1 MTAGSGGRGA
11 VSFRHEKYVPD
22 GGPDG
27 GDGGRGGDVL
37 VVADST
43 DTTLSGFRERR
54 SFTAEDGRAGGGG
67 KRSGHHGADLTLHVP
82 VGTIVREGE
91 VVVADLDRPGAVAL
105 AARGGRGGRG
115 NTRFATA
122 TRQAPRA
129 GELGDPGER
138 RHLHLELRLIADIGL
153 VGLPNGGKSTLLA
166 ALTGAQPKIAAYPFT
181 TLHPNL
187 GVAELDGGHTLV
199 LADVPGLIEG
209 ASHGAGLGLEFLR
222 HLERTRTLIHVV
234 DASAGVDAARDALAT
249 VRAELE
255 AYSPELAGRPS
266 VVAFNKIDLPEG
278 SDAADALASEM
289 PGSFRISAQ
298 QGDGCRDL
306 LLAAAELAG
315 RVIRD
320 APGPAPPGLHRVYR
334 PRPRRLVTTD
344 VVREDGAY
352 RVVGELVERMVG
364 RIDLDNEEAVA
375 RLQRKLAAAGV
386 DAALAAAGCREG
398 DTVRIGEAEFTYT
411 DDGLS

>member
-1 MTAGSGGRGA
+1 
-11 VSFRHEKYVPD
+11 
-22 GGPDG
+22 
-27 GDGGRGGDVL
+27 
-37 VVADST
+37 
-43 DTTLSGFRERR
+43 
-54 SFTAEDGRAGGGG
+54 
-67 KRSGHHGADLTLHVP
+67 
-82 VGTIVREGE
+82 VGTIVREGDL
-91 VVVADLDRPGAVAL
+91 VLADLDRPGAVAL
-105 AARGGRGGRG
+105 GARGGRGGRG

-129 GELGDPGER
+129 GELGDPGEK

-187 GVAELDGGHTLV
+187 GVAELEGGHTLV

-222 HLERTRTLIHVV
+222 HLERTRTLVHVV
-234 DASAGVDAARDALAT
+234 DASAGVDAARVALAT

-266 VVAFNKIDLPEG
+266 VVAFNKIDLAEG
-278 SDAADALASEM
+278 ARAAEELATEF
-289 PGSFRISAQ
+289 PGSFQISAQ
-298 QGDGCRDL
+298 HGDGCHDL

-320 APGPAPPGLHRVYR
+320 APGPAPAGLHRVYR
-334 PRPRRLVTTD
+334 PRPRRVITND
-344 VVREDGAY
+344 VVREEDEF

-364 RIDLDNEEAVA
+364 RIDLENDEAVA
-375 RLQRKLAAAGV
+375 RLQRKLAAAGI
-386 DAALAAAGCREG
+386 DAALRAAGCREG
-398 DTVRIGEAEFTYT
+398 DTVRIGDAEFTFT

>member
-1 MTAGSGGRGA
+1 M
-11 VSFRHEKYVPD
+11 
-22 GGPDG
+22 
-27 GDGGRGGDVL
+27 L

-54 SFTAEDGRAGGGG
+54 SFKAGDGRAGAGG

-82 VGTIVREGE
+82 VGTIVHEGDL
-91 VVVADLDRPGAVAL
+91 VLADLDRRGAVAM

-129 GELGDPGER
+129 GELGDPGEK

-187 GVAELDGGHTLV
+187 GVAELEGGHTLV

-209 ASHGAGLGLEFLR
+209 ASRGAGLGLEFLR
-222 HLERTRTLIHVV
+222 HLERTRTLVHVV
-234 DASAGVDAARDALAT
+234 DASAGVDAARIALAT

-266 VVAFNKIDLPEG
+266 VVAFNKIDLPDG
-278 SDAADALASEM
+278 ADAASVLAVEF

-298 QGDGCRDL
+298 HGDGCREL
-306 LLAAAELAG
+306 LIAAAELAG

-334 PRPRRLVTTD
+334 PRPRRVVTND
-344 VVREDGAY
+344 VIREDGGF
-352 RVVGELVERMVG
+352 RVAGEVVERMVG
-364 RIDLDNEEAVA
+364 RIDLDNDEAVA
-375 RLQRKLAAAGV
+375 RLQRKLRAAGV

-398 DTVRIGEAEFTYT
+398 DTVRIGDAEFTYS

>member
-1 MTAGSGGRGA
+1 
-11 VSFRHEKYVPD
+11 
-22 GGPDG
+22 
-27 GDGGRGGDVL
+27 VL

-54 SFTAEDGRAGGGG
+54 SFKAGDGRAGAGG

-82 VGTIVREGE
+82 VGTIVHEGDL
-91 VVVADLDRPGAVAL
+91 VLADLDRRGAVAL

-129 GELGDPGER
+129 GELGDPGEK

-222 HLERTRTLIHVV
+222 HLERTRTLVHVV
-234 DASAGVDAARDALAT
+234 DASAGVDAARIALAT

-266 VVAFNKIDLPEG
+266 VVAFNKIDLPDG
-278 SDAADALASEM
+278 ADAASVLAVEF

-298 QGDGCRDL
+298 HGDGCREL
-306 LLAAAELAG
+306 LIAAAELAG

-334 PRPRRLVTTD
+334 PRPRRVVTND
-344 VVREDGAY
+344 VIREDGGF
-352 RVVGELVERMVG
+352 RVAGEVVERMVG
-364 RIDLDNEEAVA
+364 RIDLDNDEAVA
-375 RLQRKLAAAGV
+375 RLQRKLRAAGV

-398 DTVRIGEAEFTYT
+398 DTVRIGEAEFTYS

>member
-1 MTAGSGGRGA
+1 VAAGSGGRGA
-11 VSFRHEKYVPD
+11 VSFRREKYVPD

-27 GDGGRGGDVL
+27 GDGGRGGDVV

-54 SFTAEDGRAGGGG
+54 SFTAEDGRAGARS
-67 KRSGHHGADLTLHVP
+67 KRSGHNGADLTLHVP
-82 VGTIVREGE
+82 VGTIIREADR
-91 VVVADLDRPGAVAL
+91 VLADLDRPGAVAL
-105 AARGGRGGRG
+105 GARGGRGGRG

-129 GELGDPGER
+129 GELGDPGEK

-222 HLERTRTLIHVV
+222 HLERTRTLVHVV
-234 DASAGVDAARDALAT
+234 DASAGVEAAREALTT
-249 VRAELE
+249 VQAELE

-266 VVAFNKIDLPEG
+266 VIAFNKIDLPEG
-278 SDAADALASEM
+278 ASAAAILATEF
-289 PGSFRISAQ
+289 PGSFEISAQ
-298 QGDGCRDL
+298 HGDGCRDL

-320 APGPAPPGLHRVYR
+320 SPGPAPAGLHRVYR
-334 PRPRRLVTTD
+334 PRPRRVVTND
-344 VVREDGAY
+344 VVREDDAF

-364 RIDLDNEEAVA
+364 RIDLENDEAVA
-375 RLQRKLAAAGV
+375 RLQRKLRAAGI

-398 DTVRIGEAEFTYT
+398 DTVRIGDAEFTYT

>member
-1 MTAGSGGRGA
+1 M
-11 VSFRHEKYVPD
+11 
-22 GGPDG
+22 
-27 GDGGRGGDVL
+27 
-37 VVADST
+37 VADST

-54 SFTAEDGRAGGGG
+54 SFIAEDGRAGGAG

-82 VGTIVREGE
+82 VGTIVRESDTLI
-91 VVVADLDRPGAVAL
+91 ADLDRPGAVAL

-129 GELGDPGER
+129 GELGDPGEK

-166 ALTGAQPKIAAYPFT
+166 ALTGAHPKIASYPFT

-187 GVAELDGGHTLV
+187 GVAELEGGHTLV

-222 HLERTRTLIHVV
+222 HLERTRALIHVV
-234 DASAGVDAARDALAT
+234 DASVGVDAAREALAT
-249 VRAELE
+249 VRAEVE

-266 VVAFNKIDLPEG
+266 VVAFNKIDLPEA
-278 SDAADALASEM
+278 SAAADELMVAF
-289 PGSFRISAQ
+289 PGSFKISAQ
-298 QGDGCRDL
+298 RGDGCSDL
-306 LLAAAELAG
+306 LLAAAELAQ

-320 APGPAPPGLHRVYR
+320 APGPAPPGLHRIYR
-334 PRPRRLVTTD
+334 PRPRRVVTHD
-344 VVREDGAY
+344 VVREGDGF

-398 DTVRIGEAEFTYT
+398 DTVRIGDAEFTYS

>member
-1 MTAGSGGRGA
+1 
-11 VSFRHEKYVPD
+11 
-22 GGPDG
+22 
-27 GDGGRGGDVL
+27 
-37 VVADST
+37 
-43 DTTLSGFRERR
+43 
-54 SFTAEDGRAGGGG
+54 
-67 KRSGHHGADLTLHVP
+67 
-82 VGTIVREGE
+82 
-91 VVVADLDRPGAVAL
+91 VAL

-129 GELGDPGER
+129 GELGDPGQKR
-138 RHLHLELRLIADIGL
+138 RLHLELRLIADIGL

-187 GVAELDGGHTLV
+187 GVAELEGGHTLV

-222 HLERTRTLIHVV
+222 HLERTRTLVHVV
-234 DASAGVDAARDALAT
+234 DASAGVDAAREALAT
-249 VRAELE
+249 VRTELE

-266 VVAFNKIDLPEG
+266 VIAFNKIDLPEG
-278 SDAADALASEM
+278 ALPAATLAAEF
-289 PGSFRISAQ
+289 PGSFQISAQ
-298 QGDGCRDL
+298 QGDGCREL

-315 RVIRD
+315 RVIRES
-320 APGPAPPGLHRVYR
+320 PGPAATGIHRVYR
-334 PRPRRLVTTD
+334 PRPRRVVTND
-344 VVREDGAY
+344 VVREDDGF

-364 RIDLDNEEAVA
+364 RIDLENDEAVA
-375 RLQRKLAAAGV
+375 RLQRKLRAAGI

-398 DTVRIGEAEFTYT
+398 DTVMIGDAEFTYS

>member
-1 MTAGSGGRGA
+1 
-11 VSFRHEKYVPD
+11 
-22 GGPDG
+22 
-27 GDGGRGGDVL
+27 VL
-37 VVADST
+37 VVADSM
-43 DTTLSGFRERR
+43 DTTLSGFREKR
-54 SFTAEDGRAGGGG
+54 SFFAEDGQAGGGS
-67 KRSGHHGADLTLHVP
+67 KRSGHQGANLTLHVP
-82 VGTIVREGE
+82 VGTVVSEGDR
-91 VVVADLDRPGAVAL
+91 VLADLDRPGAVAL
-105 AARGGRGGRG
+105 GARGGRGGRG

-129 GELGDPGER
+129 GELGDPGEK

-166 ALTGAQPKIAAYPFT
+166 ALTGAHPKIAAYAFT

-187 GVAELDGGHTLV
+187 GVAEFEGGHTLV

-234 DASAGVDAARDALAT
+234 DASAGVDAARVALET
-249 VRAELE
+249 VQGELVAYSAEL
-255 AYSPELAGRPS
+255 AARPS
-266 VVAFNKIDLPEG
+266 VIAFNKIDLPEG
-278 SDAADALASEM
+278 ADAAETLAGEF
-289 PGSFRISAQ
+289 PGSFRISAEE
-298 QGDGCRDL
+298 GDGCRDL

-320 APGPAPPGLHRVYR
+320 APGPAPAGLHRVYR
-334 PRPRRLVTTD
+334 PRPRRIVTTD
-344 VVREDGAY
+344 VVREDEGF

-364 RIDLDNEEAVA
+364 RIDLENDEAVA

-386 DAALAAAGCREG
+386 DAALVAAGCREG
-398 DTVRIGEAEFTYT
+398 DTVFIGDGEFTFT
-411 DDGLS
+411 DDGLT

>member
-1 MTAGSGGRGA
+1 M
-11 VSFRHEKYVPD
+11 
-22 GGPDG
+22 
-27 GDGGRGGDVL
+27 L

-43 DTTLSGFRERR
+43 DSTLSGFRERR
-54 SFTAEDGRAGGGG
+54 SFRAEDGRAGGGG
-67 KRSGHHGADLTLHVP
+67 KRSGRHGADLTLHVP
-82 VGTIVREGE
+82 VGTIVREGDL
-91 VVVADLDRPGAVAL
+91 VLADLDRPGAIAT

-129 GELGDPGER
+129 GELGDRGES

-153 VGLPNGGKSTLLA
+153 VGLPNSGKSTLLA

-187 GVAELDGGHTLV
+187 GVAELEGGHTLV

-222 HLERTRTLIHVV
+222 HLERTRTLVHVV
-234 DASAGVDAARDALAT
+234 DAAAGVDAARTALAT

-255 AYSPELAGRPS
+255 AYSPDLAGRPS
-266 VVAFNKIDLPEG
+266 VIAFNKIDLAEGAGAAGVLAAELPE
-278 SDAADALASEM
+278 
-289 PGSFRISAQ
+289 SFQISAQ
-298 QGDGCRDL
+298 RGDGCREL
-306 LLAAAELAG
+306 LLAAADLAG

-334 PRPRRLVTTD
+334 PRPRRVVATD
-344 VVREDGAY
+344 VIREEGGF
-352 RVVGELVERMVG
+352 RVAGDLVERMVG
-364 RIDLDNEEAVA
+364 RIDLDNDEAVA
-375 RLQRKLAAAGV
+375 RLQRKLRAAGV

-398 DTVRIGEAEFTYT
+398 DTVRIGEAEFTYS

>member
-1 MTAGSGGRGA
+1 M
-11 VSFRHEKYVPD
+11 
-22 GGPDG
+22 
-27 GDGGRGGDVL
+27 
-37 VVADST
+37 VADST

-54 SFTAEDGRAGGGG
+54 SFAAEDGRAGGGG
-67 KRSGHHGADLTLHVP
+67 KRSGHQGADLSLSVP
-82 VGTIVREGE
+82 VGTIVREGDT
-91 VVVADLDRPGAVAL
+91 VLADLDRPGAVAL

-129 GELGDPGER
+129 GELGDPGQR

-187 GVAELDGGHTLV
+187 GVAELEGGHTLV

-234 DASAGVDAARDALAT
+234 DASAGVDAARAALET

-266 VVAFNKIDLPEG
+266 VVAFNKIDVPEG
-278 SDAADALASEM
+278 SDAADLLVVKF

-298 QGDGCRDL
+298 RGDGCREL

-320 APGPAPPGLHRVYR
+320 VPGPAPAGLHRIYR
-334 PRPRRLVTTD
+334 PRPRRVVTTD
-344 VVREDGAY
+344 VIREDGGF

-386 DAALAAAGCREG
+386 DAALAAAGCSDG
-398 DTVRIGEAEFTYT
+398 DTVHIGDAEFTYT

>member
-1 MTAGSGGRGA
+1 
-11 VSFRHEKYVPD
+11 
-22 GGPDG
+22 
-27 GDGGRGGDVL
+27 VL

-54 SFTAEDGRAGGGG
+54 SFRSDDGRAGAGG

-82 VGTIVREGE
+82 VGTIVREGDA
-91 VVVADLDRPGAVAL
+91 VLADLDRRGAVAL

-129 GELGDPGER
+129 GELGDPGEK
-138 RHLHLELRLIADIGL
+138 RHLRLELRLIADIGL

-187 GVAELDGGHTLV
+187 GVAEMEGGHTLV

-222 HLERTRTLIHVV
+222 HLERTRTLVHVV
-234 DASAGVDAARDALAT
+234 DASTGVDAARIALAT

-266 VVAFNKIDLPEG
+266 VVAFNKIDLPDG
-278 SDAADALASEM
+278 AAAAGILAVDF
-289 PGSFRISAQ
+289 PGSFRISAK
-298 QGDGCRDL
+298 QGDGCREL

-334 PRPRRLVTTD
+334 PRPRRVVTND
-344 VVREDGAY
+344 VIREDGGF
-352 RVVGELVERMVG
+352 RVAGEVVERMVG
-364 RIDLDNEEAVA
+364 RIDLDNDEAVA
-375 RLQRKLAAAGV
+375 RLQRKLRAAGV

-398 DTVRIGEAEFTYT
+398 DTVHIGEAEFTYS

>member
-1 MTAGSGGRGA
+1 M
-11 VSFRHEKYVPD
+11 
-22 GGPDG
+22 
-27 GDGGRGGDVL
+27 
-37 VVADST
+37 VADST

-54 SFTAEDGRAGGGG
+54 SFIAEDGRAGGGG
-67 KRSGHHGADLTLHVP
+67 KRSGHHGADQTLHVP
-82 VGTIVREGE
+82 VGTIVREGDN
-91 VVVADLDRPGAVAL
+91 VLADLDRPGAVAL

-129 GELGDPGER
+129 GELGDPGEK

-166 ALTGAQPKIAAYPFT
+166 ALTGAHPKIAAYPFT

-187 GVAELDGGHTLV
+187 GVAELEGGHTLV

-266 VVAFNKIDLPEG
+266 VVAFNKIDVPEG
-278 SDAADALASEM
+278 STAAEELAVEF

-298 QGDGCRDL
+298 RGDGCDEL
-306 LLAAAELAG
+306 LLATAELAG

-320 APGPAPPGLHRVYR
+320 APGPAPAGLHRIYR
-334 PRPRRLVTTD
+334 PRPRRVVTND
-344 VVREDGAY
+344 IVREDDGF
-352 RVVGELVERMVG
+352 RVVGALVERMVG

-398 DTVRIGEAEFTYT
+398 DTVRIGDAEFTYS

>member
-1 MTAGSGGRGA
+1 
-11 VSFRHEKYVPD
+11 
-22 GGPDG
+22 
-27 GDGGRGGDVL
+27 
-37 VVADST
+37 
-43 DTTLSGFRERR
+43 
-54 SFTAEDGRAGGGG
+54 
-67 KRSGHHGADLTLHVP
+67 
-82 VGTIVREGE
+82 VGTIIREDE
-91 VVVADLDRPGAVAL
+91 LVISDLDRPGAVAL

-129 GELGDPGER
+129 GELGDPGQKR
-138 RHLHLELRLIADIGL
+138 RLHLELRLIADIGL

-187 GVAELDGGHTLV
+187 GVAELEGGHTLV

-222 HLERTRTLIHVV
+222 HLERTRTLVHVV
-234 DASAGVDAARDALAT
+234 DASAGVDAAREALAT
-249 VRAELE
+249 VRTELE

-278 SDAADALASEM
+278 ALAAATLAAEF
-289 PGSFRISAQ
+289 PGSFQISAQ
-298 QGDGCRDL
+298 HGEGCQEL

-320 APGPAPPGLHRVYR
+320 APGPTAPGLHRVYR
-334 PRPRRLVTTD
+334 PRPRRVVTND
-344 VVREDGAY
+344 VVREDDGF

-364 RIDLDNEEAVA
+364 RIDLENDEAVA
-375 RLQRKLAAAGV
+375 RLQRKLRAAGI

-398 DTVRIGEAEFTYT
+398 DTVLIGDAAFTYS

>member
-1 MTAGSGGRGA
+1 
-11 VSFRHEKYVPD
+11 
-22 GGPDG
+22 
-27 GDGGRGGDVL
+27 VL

-54 SFTAEDGRAGGGG
+54 SFSAEDGRAGGGG
-67 KRSGHHGADLTLHVP
+67 KRSGHQGADLTMHVP
-82 VGTIVREGE
+82 VGTIVREGD
-91 VVVADLDRPGAVAL
+91 VVLADLDRPGAIAL

-129 GELGDPGER
+129 GELGDPGEKR
-138 RHLHLELRLIADIGL
+138 RLHLELRLIADIGL

-187 GVAELDGGHTLV
+187 GVAELEGGHTLV

-222 HLERTRTLIHVV
+222 HLERTRTLVHVV
-234 DASAGVDAARDALAT
+234 DASAGVDAARIALAT
-249 VRAELE
+249 VRAELD

-278 SDAADALASEM
+278 AEAAGELAAEF
-289 PGSFRISAQ
+289 PGSLRISAQ
-298 QGDGCRDL
+298 HGDGCREL
-306 LLAAAELAG
+306 LLAAAALAG
-315 RVIRD
+315 RVIRE
-320 APGPAPPGLHRVYR
+320 APGPASTGVHRVYR
-334 PRPRRLVTTD
+334 PRPRRVVTTD
-344 VVREDGAY
+344 VVREDDGF
-352 RVVGELVERMVG
+352 RVSGQLVERMVG
-364 RIDLDNEEAVA
+364 RIDLENDEAVA
-375 RLQRKLAAAGV
+375 RLQRKLAAAGI
-386 DAALAAAGCREG
+386 DAALAAAGAHQG
-398 DTVRIGEAEFTYT
+398 DTVLIGDAEFTYT

>member
-1 MTAGSGGRGA
+1 M
-11 VSFRHEKYVPD
+11 
-22 GGPDG
+22 
-27 GDGGRGGDVL
+27 L

-43 DTTLSGFRERR
+43 DTTLSGFREKR
-54 SFTAEDGRAGGGG
+54 SFSAEDGRAGGGG

-82 VGTIVREGE
+82 VGTIVREGAL
-91 VVVADLDRPGAVAL
+91 VLADLDRPGAVAL

-129 GELGDPGER
+129 GELGDPGEK
-138 RHLHLELRLIADIGL
+138 RHLHLELRLIADLGL

-166 ALTGAQPKIAAYPFT
+166 ALTGAQPKIAAYAFT

-187 GVAELDGGHTLV
+187 GVAELEGGHTLV

-234 DASAGVDAARDALAT
+234 DASAGVDAARGALAT

-278 SDAADALASEM
+278 SSAADELAVGF
-289 PGSFRISAQ
+289 PGSFGISAQ
-298 QGDGCRDL
+298 HGDGCREL

-320 APGPAPPGLHRVYR
+320 APGPAPAGLHRVYR
-334 PRPRRLVTTD
+334 PRPRRVVTND
-344 VVREDGAY
+344 VVREDDGF

-364 RIDLDNEEAVA
+364 RIDLENEEAIA

-386 DAALAAAGCREG
+386 DAALAAAGCHEG
-398 DTVRIGEAEFTYT
+398 DTVRIGDAEFTYS

>member
-1 MTAGSGGRGA
+1 
-11 VSFRHEKYVPD
+11 
-22 GGPDG
+22 
-27 GDGGRGGDVL
+27 

-54 SFTAEDGRAGGGG
+54 SFVAADGHAGGGG
-67 KRSGHHGADLTLHVP
+67 KRSGHHGADLSLHVP
-82 VGTIVREGE
+82 VGTIVREGDS
-91 VVVADLDRPGAVAL
+91 VLADLDRPGAVAL

-129 GELGDPGER
+129 GELGDPGEK

-166 ALTGAQPKIAAYPFT
+166 ALTGAHPKIAAYPFT

-187 GVAELDGGHTLV
+187 GVAELEGGHTLV

-234 DASAGVDAARDALAT
+234 DASAGVDAARNALAT
-249 VRAELE
+249 VRAEVE

-266 VVAFNKIDLPEG
+266 VIAFNKIDLPAG
-278 SDAADALASEM
+278 SRAADELVVEF
-289 PGSFRISAQ
+289 PGSFGISAQ
-298 QGDGCRDL
+298 RGDGCNAL

-320 APGPAPPGLHRVYR
+320 TPGPAPAGLHRIYR
-334 PRPRRLVTTD
+334 PRPRRVVTND
-344 VVREDGAY
+344 VVREGDGF

-386 DAALAAAGCREG
+386 DDALAAAGCREG
-398 DTVRIGEAEFTYT
+398 DTVRIGDAEFTYSE
-411 DDGLS
+411 DGLS

>member
-1 MTAGSGGRGA
+1 
-11 VSFRHEKYVPD
+11 
-22 GGPDG
+22 
-27 GDGGRGGDVL
+27 

-54 SFTAEDGRAGGGG
+54 SFIAEDGRAGSGG

-82 VGTIVREGE
+82 VGTIVREGDT
-91 VVVADLDRPGAVAL
+91 VIADLERPGEVAL

-166 ALTGAQPKIAAYPFT
+166 ALTGAHPKIATYPFT

-187 GVAELDGGHTLV
+187 GVAELEGGHTLV
-199 LADVPGLIEG
+199 LADVPGLIDG

-222 HLERTRTLIHVV
+222 HLERTRALIHVV
-234 DASAGVDAARDALAT
+234 DASAGVDAAREALAT
-249 VRAELE
+249 VRAEVE

-266 VVAFNKIDLPEG
+266 VVAFNKIDLPEAAA
-278 SDAADALASEM
+278 AADELTVAF
-289 PGSFRISAQ
+289 PGSFKISAQ
-298 QGDGCRDL
+298 RGDGCGEL
-306 LLAAAELAG
+306 LLAAAELAQ
-315 RVIRD
+315 RVVRD
-320 APGPAPPGLHRVYR
+320 APGPAPAGLHRIYR
-334 PRPRRLVTTD
+334 PRPRRVVTND
-344 VVREDGAY
+344 VVRDADGF

-398 DTVRIGEAEFTYT
+398 DTVRIGDAEFTYS

>member
-1 MTAGSGGRGA
+1 
-11 VSFRHEKYVPD
+11 
-22 GGPDG
+22 
-27 GDGGRGGDVL
+27 VL

-54 SFTAEDGRAGGGG
+54 SFSAGDGRAGAAG
-67 KRSGHHGADLTLHVP
+67 KRSGHQGADLTLHVP

-91 VVVADLDRPGAVAL
+91 TVLADLDRPGAVAL

-129 GELGDPGER
+129 GELGDPGEQ

-153 VGLPNGGKSTLLA
+153 VGLPNSGKSTLLA

-234 DASAGVDAARDALAT
+234 DASAGVDAARGALET

-255 AYSPELAGRPS
+255 AYSHELAARPS

-278 SDAADALASEM
+278 SDAADLLAAEV

-298 QGDGCRDL
+298 HGDGCREL

-320 APGPAPPGLHRVYR
+320 APGPAPAGLHRVYR
-334 PRPRRLVTTD
+334 PRPRRVVTTD
-344 VVREDGAY
+344 VVREDGGF
-352 RVVGELVERMVG
+352 RVVGELVERMVR
-364 RIDLDNEEAVA
+364 RIDLDNDEAVA

-386 DAALAAAGCREG
+386 DAALAAAGCDEG
-398 DTVRIGEAEFTYT
+398 DTVLIGDAEFTYT

>member
-1 MTAGSGGRGA
+1 M
-11 VSFRHEKYVPD
+11 
-22 GGPDG
+22 
-27 GDGGRGGDVL
+27 L

-43 DTTLSGFRERR
+43 DSTLSGFRERR

-82 VGTIVREGE
+82 VGTVVHEGDA
-91 VVVADLDRPGAVAL
+91 VLADLDRPGAVAL

-129 GELGDPGER
+129 GELGDSGEK

-166 ALTGAQPKIAAYPFT
+166 VLTGAQPKIAAYPFT

-222 HLERTRTLIHVV
+222 HLERTRTLIHIV
-234 DASAGVDAARDALAT
+234 DASAGVDAARIALAT
-249 VRAELE
+249 VRGELE
-255 AYSPELAGRPS
+255 AYSAELAGRPS

-278 SDAADALASEM
+278 SAAADALAVEF

-298 QGDGCRDL
+298 RGDGCSDL
-306 LLAAAELAG
+306 LLAAAALAG

-320 APGPAPPGLHRVYR
+320 ASGPAPAGLHRVYR
-334 PRPRRLVTTD
+334 PRPRRVVTTD
-344 VVREDGAY
+344 VIREDGEF

-364 RIDLDNEEAVA
+364 RIDLDNDEAVA

-386 DAALAAAGCREG
+386 DAALTAAGCSEG
-398 DTVRIGEAEFTYT
+398 DTVRIGDAEFTYS

>member
-1 MTAGSGGRGA
+1 
-11 VSFRHEKYVPD
+11 
-22 GGPDG
+22 
-27 GDGGRGGDVL
+27 VL

-54 SFTAEDGRAGGGG
+54 SFSADDGRAGGGG

-82 VGTIVREGE
+82 VGTIVREGDL
-91 VVVADLDRPGAVAL
+91 VLADLDRPGAVAL
-105 AARGGRGGRG
+105 VARGGRGGRG

-129 GELGDPGER
+129 GELGDPGEK

-187 GVAELDGGHTLV
+187 GVAELEGGHTLV

-222 HLERTRTLIHVV
+222 HLERTRTLVHVV
-234 DASAGVDAARDALAT
+234 DASAGVDAARIALAT

-266 VVAFNKIDLPEG
+266 VVAFNKIDLP
-278 SDAADALASEM
+278 AAAAAAGVLALEF

-298 QGDGCRDL
+298 LGDGCREL

-334 PRPRRLVTTD
+334 PRPRRVITND
-344 VVREDGAY
+344 VIREDGGF
-352 RVVGELVERMVG
+352 RVAGELVERMVG
-364 RIDLDNEEAVA
+364 RIDLDNDEAVA
-375 RLQRKLAAAGV
+375 RLQRKLMAAGV

-398 DTVRIGEAEFTYT
+398 DTVRIGEAEFTYS

>member
-1 MTAGSGGRGA
+1 M
-11 VSFRHEKYVPD
+11 
-22 GGPDG
+22 
-27 GDGGRGGDVL
+27 
-37 VVADST
+37 
-43 DTTLSGFRERR
+43 DTTLSGFREKR
-54 SFTAEDGRAGGGG
+54 SFFAEDGQAGGGS
-67 KRSGHHGADLTLHVP
+67 KRSGHQGANLTLHVP
-82 VGTIVREGE
+82 VGTVVSEGDR
-91 VVVADLDRPGAVAL
+91 VLADLDRPGAVAL
-105 AARGGRGGRG
+105 GARGGRGGRG

-129 GELGDPGER
+129 GELGDPGEK

-166 ALTGAQPKIAAYPFT
+166 ALTGAHPKIAAYAFT

-187 GVAELDGGHTLV
+187 GVAEFEGGHTLV

-234 DASAGVDAARDALAT
+234 DASAGVDAARVALAT
-249 VRAELE
+249 VQGELVAYSAEL
-255 AYSPELAGRPS
+255 AARPS
-266 VVAFNKIDLPEG
+266 VIAFNKIDLPEG
-278 SDAADALASEM
+278 ADAAETLAGEF
-289 PGSFRISAQ
+289 PGSFRISAEE
-298 QGDGCRDL
+298 GDGCRDL

-320 APGPAPPGLHRVYR
+320 APGPAPAGLHRVYR
-334 PRPRRLVTTD
+334 PRPRRIVTTD
-344 VVREDGAY
+344 VVREDEGF

-364 RIDLDNEEAVA
+364 RIDLENDEAVA

-386 DAALAAAGCREG
+386 DAALVAAGCREG
-398 DTVRIGEAEFTYT
+398 DTVFIGDGEFTFT
-411 DDGLS
+411 DDGLT

>member
-1 MTAGSGGRGA
+1 
-11 VSFRHEKYVPD
+11 
-22 GGPDG
+22 
-27 GDGGRGGDVL
+27 VL
-37 VVADST
+37 VVADSP
-43 DTTLSGFRERR
+43 DSTLSGFRERR
-54 SFTAEDGRAGGGG
+54 SFAAGDGQAGGAA
-67 KRSGHHGADLTLHVP
+67 KRSGHGGADVVLRVP
-82 VGTIVREGE
+82 VGTVVREGDR
-91 VVVADLDRPGAVAL
+91 VIADLDRPGATAL
-105 AARGGRGGRG
+105 GARGGRGGRG
-115 NTRFATA
+115 NTKFATS

-153 VGLPNGGKSTLLA
+153 VGLPNSGKSTLLA

-187 GVAELDGGHTLV
+187 GVAELEGGHTLV

-209 ASHGAGLGLEFLR
+209 ASRGAGLGLEFLR

-234 DASAGVDAARDALAT
+234 DASAGVEAARLALAT
-249 VRAELE
+249 VRGELE
-255 AYSPELAGRPS
+255 AYSQELAGRPS
-266 VVAFNKIDLPEG
+266 VIAFNKIDLREG
-278 SDAADALASEM
+278 SNAADVLVKEF
-289 PGSFRISAQ
+289 PGSFPISAQ
-298 QGDGCRDL
+298 NGDGCHDL

-320 APGPAPPGLHRVYR
+320 APGPAPAGLHRIYR
-334 PRPRRLVTTD
+334 PRPRRVVTND
-344 VVREDGAY
+344 VVREGDGF
-352 RVVGELVERMVG
+352 RVSGELVERMVR

-398 DTVRIGEAEFTYT
+398 DTVLIGDAEFTYR
-411 DDGLS
+411 DDGLST

>member
-1 MTAGSGGRGA
+1 
-11 VSFRHEKYVPD
+11 VSFRREKYVPD

-37 VVADST
+37 VIADST

-54 SFTAEDGRAGGGG
+54 SFAATDGQAGGGA
-67 KRSGHHGADLTLHVP
+67 KRSGHRGADVVLHVP
-82 VGTIVREGE
+82 VGTVVREGDR
-91 VVVADLDRPGAVAL
+91 VLADLDRRGAVAL

-115 NTRFATA
+115 NTKFATS

-129 GELGDPGER
+129 GELGDPGEQR
-138 RHLHLELRLIADIGL
+138 RLHLELRLIADIGL
-153 VGLPNGGKSTLLA
+153 VGLPNSGKSTLLA

-234 DASAGVDAARDALAT
+234 DASAGVDAARIALAT
-249 VRAELE
+249 VRAELA
-255 AYSPELAGRPS
+255 AYSPELADRPS
-266 VVAFNKIDLPEG
+266 VLAFNKIDLPE
-278 SDAADALASEM
+278 AAVAAEALAVGF
-289 PGSFRISAQ
+289 PGSFCISAER
-298 QGDGCRDL
+298 GDGCHDL
-306 LLAAAELAG
+306 LLAAASLAG
-315 RVIRD
+315 RGTRD
-320 APGPAPPGLHRVYR
+320 TPVSGLPGLHRVYR
-334 PRPRRLVTTD
+334 PRPRRVVSND
-344 VVREDGAY
+344 VIREGGAF
-352 RVVGELVERMVG
+352 RVAGELVERMVG

-386 DAALAAAGCREG
+386 DAALAASGCREG
-398 DTVRIGEAEFTYT
+398 DTVLIGDAEFVYR
-411 DDGLS
+411 DDGLAS

>member
-1 MTAGSGGRGA
+1 M
-11 VSFRHEKYVPD
+11 
-22 GGPDG
+22 
-27 GDGGRGGDVL
+27 L

-54 SFTAEDGRAGGGG
+54 SFRAEDGRPGGGG
-67 KRSGHHGADLTLHVP
+67 KRSGHQGADLTLHVP
-82 VGTIVREGE
+82 VGTIVREGDL
-91 VVVADLDRPGAVAL
+91 VLADLDRPGALAL

-129 GELGDPGER
+129 GELGDSGEQ

-153 VGLPNGGKSTLLA
+153 VGLPNSGKSTLLG

-187 GVAELDGGHTLV
+187 GVAELEGGHTLV

-222 HLERTRTLIHVV
+222 HLERTRTLVHVV
-234 DASAGVDAARDALAT
+234 DASAGVDAARIALAT

-255 AYSPELAGRPS
+255 AYSSELAGRPA

-278 SDAADALASEM
+278 AAAAAVLGLEFA
-289 PGSFRISAQ
+289 GSFPISAQ
-298 QGDGCRDL
+298 RGDGCREL

-334 PRPRRLVTTD
+334 PRPRRVVSND
-344 VVREDGAY
+344 VVREDGGF
-352 RVVGELVERMVG
+352 RVAGELVERMVG

-398 DTVRIGEAEFTYT
+398 DTVRIGDAEFTYS

>member
-1 MTAGSGGRGA
+1 
-11 VSFRHEKYVPD
+11 VPD

-54 SFTAEDGRAGGGG
+54 SFTAEDGQAGARS
-67 KRSGHHGADLTLHVP
+67 KRSGHQGADLTLHVP
-82 VGTIVREGE
+82 VGTIVREGDL
-91 VVVADLDRPGAVAL
+91 VLADLDRPGAVAL
-105 AARGGRGGRG
+105 GARGGRGGRG

-129 GELGDPGER
+129 GELGDPGEK

-187 GVAELDGGHTLV
+187 GVAELEGGHTLV

-222 HLERTRTLIHVV
+222 HLERTRTLVHVV
-234 DASAGVDAARDALAT
+234 DASAGVDAARVALAT

-266 VVAFNKIDLPEG
+266 VVAFNKIDLAEG
-278 SDAADALASEM
+278 ARAAEELATEF
-289 PGSFRISAQ
+289 PGSFQISAQ
-298 QGDGCRDL
+298 HGDGCHDL

-320 APGPAPPGLHRVYR
+320 APGPAPAGLHRVYR
-334 PRPRRLVTTD
+334 PRPRRVITND
-344 VVREDGAY
+344 VVREEDEF

-364 RIDLDNEEAVA
+364 RIDLENDEAVA
-375 RLQRKLAAAGV
+375 RLQRKLAAAGI
-386 DAALAAAGCREG
+386 DAALRAAGCREG
-398 DTVRIGEAEFTYT
+398 DTVRIGDAEFTFT

>member
-1 MTAGSGGRGA
+1 M
-11 VSFRHEKYVPD
+11 
-22 GGPDG
+22 
-27 GDGGRGGDVL
+27 L

-54 SFTAEDGRAGGGG
+54 AFHAEDGQAGGGG
-67 KRSGHHGADLTLHVP
+67 KRSGHQGADLTLHVP
-82 VGTIVREGE
+82 VGTIIREGDL
-91 VVVADLDRPGAVAL
+91 VISDLDRPGAVAL

-129 GELGDPGER
+129 GELGDPGQKR
-138 RHLHLELRLIADIGL
+138 RLHLELRLIADIGL

-187 GVAELDGGHTLV
+187 GVAELEGGHTLV

-222 HLERTRTLIHVV
+222 HLERTRTLVHVV
-234 DASAGVDAARDALAT
+234 DASAGVDAAREALAT
-249 VRAELE
+249 VRTELE

-278 SDAADALASEM
+278 ALAAATLAAEF
-289 PGSFRISAQ
+289 PGSFQISAQ
-298 QGDGCRDL
+298 QGDGCREL

-320 APGPAPPGLHRVYR
+320 SPGPAAAGIHRVYR
-334 PRPRRLVTTD
+334 PRPRRVVTND
-344 VVREDGAY
+344 VVREDDGF

-364 RIDLDNEEAVA
+364 RIDLENDEAVA
-375 RLQRKLAAAGV
+375 RLQRKLRAAGI

-398 DTVRIGEAEFTYT
+398 DTVLIGDAEFTYS

>member
-1 MTAGSGGRGA
+1 MAAGSGGRGA
-11 VSFRHEKYVPD
+11 VSFRREKYVPD

-54 SFTAEDGRAGGGG
+54 SFRAEDGRAGGGA

-82 VGTIVREGE
+82 VGTIVRHGDI
-91 VVVADLDRPGAVAL
+91 VLADLDRPGAVAL

-129 GELGDPGER
+129 GELGDPGEQ

-187 GVAELDGGHTLV
+187 GVAELEGGHTLV

-222 HLERTRTLIHVV
+222 HLERTRTLVHVV
-234 DASAGVDAARDALAT
+234 DASAGVDAARAALAT

-266 VVAFNKIDLPEG
+266 VIAFNKIDLMEG
-278 SDAADALASEM
+278 ATAAAELIAEF
-289 PGSFRISAQ
+289 PGSFEISAQ
-298 QGDGCRDL
+298 RGDGCREL

-320 APGPAPPGLHRVYR
+320 APGPAPLGLHRVYR
-334 PRPRRLVTTD
+334 PRPRRVVTND
-344 VVREDGAY
+344 VVREDGGF

-364 RIDLDNEEAVA
+364 RIDLENDEAVA

-411 DDGLS
+411 DGGLS

>member
-1 MTAGSGGRGA
+1 
-11 VSFRHEKYVPD
+11 VSFRREKYVPD

-54 SFTAEDGRAGGGG
+54 SFVAEDGRAGGGA
-67 KRSGHHGADLTLHVP
+67 KRSGHQGADVVLHVP
-82 VGTIVREGE
+82 VGTVVRDGDR
-91 VVVADLDRPGAVAL
+91 VIADLDRFGATAL
-105 AARGGRGGRG
+105 GARGGRGGRG
-115 NTRFATA
+115 NTKFATS

-138 RHLHLELRLIADIGL
+138 RHLNLELRLIADVGL
-153 VGLPNGGKSTLLA
+153 VGLPNSGKSTLLA

-187 GVAELDGGHTLV
+187 GVAELEGGHTLV

-234 DASAGVDAARDALAT
+234 DASAGVDAARIALTT
-249 VRAELE
+249 VRAELA
-255 AYSPELAGRPS
+255 AYSAELAARPS
-266 VVAFNKIDLPEG
+266 VFAFNKIDLPEG
-278 SDAADALASEM
+278 AEAAAALVAEWS
-289 PGSFRISAQ
+289 GSFAISAEY
-298 QGDGCRDL
+298 GEGCQEL
-306 LLAAAELAG
+306 LLAAAALSG
-315 RVIRD
+315 RGTRER
-320 APGPAPPGLHRVYR
+320 PAPALPGLHRIYR
-334 PRPRRLVTTD
+334 PRPRRVITND
-344 VVREDGAY
+344 VVREGDGF
-352 RVVGELVERMVG
+352 RVTGELVERMVG
-364 RIDLDNEEAVA
+364 RIDLDNEEGVA

-398 DTVRIGEAEFTYT
+398 DTVLIGDAEFVYR
-411 DDGLS
+411 DEGLSA

>member
-1 MTAGSGGRGA
+1 M
-11 VSFRHEKYVPD
+11 
-22 GGPDG
+22 
-27 GDGGRGGDVL
+27 
-37 VVADST
+37 VADST

-54 SFTAEDGRAGGGG
+54 SFIAEDGRAGGAG

-82 VGTIVREGE
+82 VGTIVRESDTLI
-91 VVVADLDRPGAVAL
+91 ADLDRPGAVAL

-129 GELGDPGER
+129 GELGDPGEK

-166 ALTGAQPKIAAYPFT
+166 ALTGAHPKIASYPFT

-187 GVAELDGGHTLV
+187 GVAELEGGHTLV

-222 HLERTRTLIHVV
+222 HLERTRALIHVV
-234 DASAGVDAARDALAT
+234 DASVGVDAAREALAT
-249 VRAELE
+249 VRAEVE

-266 VVAFNKIDLPEG
+266 VVAFNKIDLPEA
-278 SDAADALASEM
+278 SAAADELMVAF
-289 PGSFRISAQ
+289 PRSFKISAQ
-298 QGDGCRDL
+298 RGDGCSDL
-306 LLAAAELAG
+306 LLAAAELAQ

-320 APGPAPPGLHRVYR
+320 APGPAPPGLHRIYR
-334 PRPRRLVTTD
+334 PRPRRVVTHD
-344 VVREDGAY
+344 VVREGDGF

-398 DTVRIGEAEFTYT
+398 DTVRIGDAEFTYS